1 MKGSRFLTELVD
13 CSTFQKG
20 KLNLIEA
27 PTGCGKTYFALKH
40 IPSLVKNPL
49 YKVAFLIDTTNG
61 KEQAARIDMQKA
73 ATKVE
78 PLDPKGDTIWLG
90 VVDKDGNAVSWA
102 SSGTSGFKGSKK
114 KTPFA
119 AGMSAEAAGKAAYDS
134 GMRKVDV
141 FVRGLGSGRETAIR
155 SLQTAGLEILS
166 ITDVTPVPHNGCRPP
181 KRPRG

>member
-1 MKGSRFLTELVD
+1 MAYKSRKRKIKKNIPEGQAHIH
-13 CSTFQKG
+13 STF
-20 KLNLIEA
+20 NNTIV
-27 PTGCGKTYFALKH
+27 TIT
-40 IPSLVKNPL
+40 
-49 YKVAFLIDTTNG
+49 D
-61 KEQAARIDMQKA
+61 KE
-73 ATKVE
+73 
-78 PLDPKGDTIWLG
+78 
-90 VVDKDGNAVSWA
+90 GNVVSWA
-102 SSGTSGFKGSKK
+102 SAGTSGFKGSKK

-119 AGMSAEAAGKAAYDS
+119 AGMSAEAAGKAAYDA